1 MFINK
6 LFGKESKPKAQKDQ
20 DTKKS
25 NEPDQSTTTEES
37 LYDDYCDINY
47 EALGWKGIYE
57 TRYRTLIPRR
67 PIPEPPTKNEGK
79 LITKHA
85 IVNLPLQH
93 VSSNRRIEDLDDDE
107 YGYEASSVIS
117 RLKKKDTTWEE
128 AFVDAHEF
136 LPYQKDSHS
145 FMISK
150 FFFFPRENYEKLS
163 IGEICR
169 TMEEG
174 STEVQ
179 QDLSKYVTAF
189 RLPNLK
195 RNNRIAEIFNFLSC
209 KEKSVKHLCINKLT
223 EVIMD
228 ADQRKFTKE
237 EMKNLYKTGTTE
249 LFTVISETKKT
260 APIFQSLIQ
269 LGIMFNCFIYLRAIE
284 AVDDWIPCIQN
295 VLSAIQ
301 SKKKRVMER
310 NDLDVIIFAKMA
322 RCMFELEAVDFDESL
337 LMGEDMDDFLPPFNR
352 EDNAICIE
360 GLAALFHTGNL
371 VLRQQSK
378 FNPGVQKMV
387 VLSSFMDGY
396 TDEGMRKWYHRLLD
410 LFIVHI
416 LQREHSDVKLEVL
429 VNCENQLLSILNDEG
444 FSMYHCLLFHHNKRI
459 RSRYKEITKRDD
471 STSKTDTEDHIQ
483 TGLSKCGLVFN
494 TSPSVSPLNIGF
506 ERKQC
511 TFCKVDASI
520 TCIFEVKPDE
530 PTDLDV
536 KISYT
541 NSSTIIDAIIKKL
554 RRERLENEL
563 DVLKEIEFGDMDR
576 NVVRLLAFN
585 QSSPKFYIKEKLP
598 GDNLQRRL
606 LKARDEGKKIPI
618 TDLIGIIVQAVQA
631 IIYVHSYG
639 CLVRDIT
646 TASFGCTLTEN
657 GYVLKLKNFEMAA
670 KPSDFPSGGIVCGLI
685 DLDFDGVPIRWAAPE
700 SLLKGFYSIY
710 SDVWSVNILADEILN
725 YAAWPYSDIIDSDI
739 DDMVTNIVFTHLKPQ
754 GFNRPRRVQGLILE
768 GLASEPDQRLK
779 LEALRERLLDISHNV
794 SRGKGYST
802 YDTYSGV
809 EGTHAKVY
817 DIPPLTERQIKP
829 NSVFERGI
837 PESIQRYR
845 AHEEDSMAVFASKL
859 AEDNERLREQDG
871 IPLIEITSDEY
882 YKIVHE
888 DKLGMMKVMEKVSD
902 DFLKF
907 TYNRLK
913 EIDSRRMCVE
923 PWPPTTSVSEDGS
936 KQLHYKFP
944 RSTHLLDIALHKQRG
959 DTIGPY
965 IELLYELAN
974 HIDFFHSAGWI
985 FRSLRAKHVWILETK
1000 EHEQTIVVPK
1010 FGKYRVVASSD
1021 YDIHLEQIK
1030 VERLEETDGIQW
1042 LPIEAIKAGLYSK
1055 ESDVYAFGMIT
1066 WEIMSAFGQEG
1077 IVYDKDEERELT
1089 CIPFNYQ
1096 QSANILQHLIKGYI
1110 PEKHVKCPDWFYQEV
1125 TRPCLLHQKIDRPS
1139 MKTILQ
1145 ILSTRLGKSLPKQI
1159 LSLPP
1164 LPPPP
1169 TSTWSTNCPVR
1180 LPRQPSERYPLVRQQ
1195 ISEDVDS
1202 YEEVDS
1208 LTHLRTPPPLPPVLY
1223 HNTKERKNQDRV
1235 KRILPLP
1242 PKPKDVEEN
1251 DTEEIP
1257 TLWIKG
1263 REAEENV
1270 AEDDVTF
1277 ISPPIPRRP
1286 PPPAPTGNQIEST
1299 ETTDEKSC
1307 KTLPLPKL
1315 PESSIKT
1322 LPLPKL
1328 PESSINLSEN
1338 TSAPTLPPKPQ
1349 CAIFIA
1355 NQDSINIHKTS
1366 DYLEFPLNTRSQIW
1380 DNNKGSC
1387 NERKAS
1393 LQSVEDTEGGSGNER
1408 KASLQS
1414 VKDTDRGSG
1423 NERKA
1428 SLQSVEDTERGS
1440 DFDRTS
1446 GLCHAQQVDNSLG
1459 DTQRGSDFY
1468 GELTN
1473 IEKQSSPYVN
1483 ETGTDTKPI
1492 LPPRKPLNK

>member
-416 LQREHSDVKLEVL
+416 LQREHSD
-429 VNCENQLLSILNDEG
+429 
-444 FSMYHCLLFHHNKRI
+444 
-459 RSRYKEITKRDD
+459 
-471 STSKTDTEDHIQ
+471 
-483 TGLSKCGLVFN
+483 
-494 TSPSVSPLNIGF
+494 
-506 ERKQC
+506 
-511 TFCKVDASI
+511 
-520 TCIFEVKPDE
+520 
-530 PTDLDV
+530 
-536 KISYT
+536 
-541 NSSTIIDAIIKKL
+541 
-554 RRERLENEL
+554 
-563 DVLKEIEFGDMDR
+563 
-576 NVVRLLAFN
+576 
-585 QSSPKFYIKEKLP
+585 
-598 GDNLQRRL
+598 
-606 LKARDEGKKIPI
+606 
-618 TDLIGIIVQAVQA
+618 
-631 IIYVHSYG
+631 
-639 CLVRDIT
+639 
-646 TASFGCTLTEN
+646 
-657 GYVLKLKNFEMAA
+657 
-670 KPSDFPSGGIVCGLI
+670 

-1000 EHEQTIVVPK
+1000 IWLVLFIRGKHPSLPKYKECCFSLEHEQTIVVPK